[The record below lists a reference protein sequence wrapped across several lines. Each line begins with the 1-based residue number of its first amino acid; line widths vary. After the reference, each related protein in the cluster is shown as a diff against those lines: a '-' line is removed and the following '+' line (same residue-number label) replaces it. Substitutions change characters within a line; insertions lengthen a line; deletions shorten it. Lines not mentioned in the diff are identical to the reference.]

1 MKRRGLCGLL
11 AVLLAL
17 TGTGCGTGAPR
28 PVAEP
33 AALKAPAYGDYKA
46 QAAIREEHP
55 VDQPFLDAVTG
66 FSCRSAAALF
76 EEKGGE
82 NLNYSPA
89 SLYMALSLLSAGARG
104 ETEAQLLSA
113 LGLEGKDAAYLSA
126 QAGHLI
132 HRLYTDNKVGVCQ
145 TANAVW
151 IDRKAAFSQEFA
163 RRASEEYYAT
173 LFEADFSDPST
184 GKAIQNWIKK
194 QTKGHL
200 SPEIGLDP
208 EQTMALINTLYFKDA
223 WSQEFSKED
232 TRQGTFH
239 LSGGGTAECS
249 FMNRTFF
256 SHGAARGDGFTAS
269 LLYLKNGGQMV
280 LVLPDQGVDVQTLA
294 ADEERL
300 REMFFWENTG
310 SAKVVFSI
318 PKFDFSCDFD
328 LTGVLG
334 RLGLSS
340 VMGADADFSG
350 LLSKGEAWP
359 QAVRQQARIAV
370 DEKGVES
377 SAATEILCGSA
388 APLANETVELILDRP
403 FLFGIV
409 DGTGVPL
416 FMGICQDPTQR

>member
-1 MKRRGLCGLL
+1 MKRRGLCGIL
-11 AVLLAL
+11 AVLLAV
-17 TGTGCGTGAPR
+17 TGTGCGAGAPR

-33 AALKAPAYGDYKA
+33 AKLEAPAYGDYEA
-46 QAAIREEHP
+46 RAAIRENHP
-55 VDQPFLDAVTG
+55 VDQPFLDAVTA

-104 ETEAQLLSA
+104 ETEEEMLAA
-113 LGLEGKDAAYLSA
+113 LGLEGRDAAYLSE
-126 QAGHLI
+126 QAGHLL
-132 HRLYTDNKVGVCQ
+132 HRLHAGNKVSVCQ
-145 TANAVW
+145 MANAVW
-151 IDRKAAFSQEFA
+151 IDKKAAFSGEFA
-163 RRASEEYYAT
+163 RRASEDYYAT
-173 LFEADFSDPST
+173 LFEADFSDAST
-184 GKAIQNWIKK
+184 GKAIQNWIKR

-232 TRQGTFH
+232 TKQGTFH
-239 LSGGGTAECS
+239 LSGGGTTECS
-249 FMNRTFF
+249 FMNRTFV
-256 SHGAARGDGFTAS
+256 SHGAVRGDGFTAS

-280 LVLPDQGVDVQTLA
+280 FVLPDQGVEAQTLA

-300 REMFFWENTG
+300 REMFFWEDTG
-310 SAKVVFSI
+310 SAEVVFSI

-328 LTGVLG
+328 LTGVLD

-340 VMGADADFSG
+340 LMGPEADFSG
-350 LLSKGEAWP
+350 LLDQGEAWL
-359 QAVRQQARIAV
+359 QGVRQQARIAI

-388 APLANETVELILDRP
+388 APVANETVEMILDRP

-409 DGTGVPL
+409 DGTGAPL
-416 FMGICQDPTQR
+416 FLGICQDPTKG